1 MQMNSKKWI
10 DSNGAIYDSY
20 KSDYMIFVNRN
31 CDFNFLKNSELNHII
46 LIKDENRIKSFVK
59 FCERENKMIIYI
71 KKSFQKDILND
82 ITTKNYILINYNS
95 KKLENDFDILLPVIK
110 SRITEI
116 ENLKN
121 FKIQTVRK
129 NDEDDDEEIDM
140 TNVESV

>member
-1 MQMNSKKWI
+1 MMNSKKWI

-31 CDFNFLKNSELNHII
+31 CDFNFLKNTELDHII

-71 KKSFQKDILND
+71 KKSFQKDVLNE

-95 KKLENDFDILLPVIK
+95 KRLENDFETLLPIIK
-110 SRITEI
+110 SRISEI
-116 ENLKN
+116 ENLKSFRIKN
-121 FKIQTVRK
+121 IRK
-129 NDEDDDEEIDM
+129 NEEDDDEDIDM

>member
-1 MQMNSKKWI
+1 MMNSKKWI

-31 CDFNFLKNSELNHII
+31 CDFNFLKNTELNHII

-71 KKSFQKDILND
+71 KKNFQKDVLNE

-95 KKLENDFDILLPVIK
+95 KRLENDFETLLPIIK
-110 SRITEI
+110 SRISEI
-116 ENLKN
+116 ENLKS
-121 FKIQTVRK
+121 FKIKTIRK
-129 NDEDDDEEIDM
+129 NEEDDDEDIDM

>member
-1 MQMNSKKWI
+1 MNSKKWI

-31 CDFNFLKNSELNHII
+31 CDFNFLKNTELDHII

-71 KKSFQKDILND
+71 KKSFQKDVLNE

-95 KKLENDFDILLPVIK
+95 KRLENDFETLLPIIK
-110 SRITEI
+110 SRILEI
-116 ENLKN
+116 ENLNSFRIKT
-121 FKIQTVRK
+121 IRK
-129 NDEDDDEEIDM
+129 NEEDDDEDIDM

>member
-1 MQMNSKKWI
+1 MMNSKKWI

-31 CDFNFLKNSELNHII
+31 CDFNFLKNTELDHII

-71 KKSFQKDILND
+71 KKNFQKDVLNE

-95 KKLENDFDILLPVIK
+95 KRLENDFKTLLPIIK
-110 SRITEI
+110 SRISEI
-116 ENLKN
+116 ENLKS
-121 FKIQTVRK
+121 FRIKTIRK
-129 NDEDDDEEIDM
+129 NEEDDDEDIDM

>member
-1 MQMNSKKWI
+1 MMNSKKWV

-31 CDFNFLKNSELNHII
+31 CDFNFLKNTELDHII

-71 KKSFQKDILND
+71 KKSFQKDVLNE

-95 KKLENDFDILLPVIK
+95 KRLENDFETLLPIIK
-110 SRITEI
+110 SRISEI
-116 ENLKN
+116 ENLKS
-121 FKIQTVRK
+121 FKIKTIRK
-129 NDEDDDEEIDM
+129 NEEDDDEDIDM

>member
-1 MQMNSKKWI
+1 MNSKKWI

-71 KKSFQKDILND
+71 KKSFQKDVLND

-95 KKLENDFDILLPVIK
+95 KKLENDFNILLPVIK

>member
-1 MQMNSKKWI
+1 MMNSKKWI

-71 KKSFQKDILND
+71 KKSFQKDVLND

>member
-1 MQMNSKKWI
+1 MNSKKWI

-71 KKSFQKDILND
+71 KKSFQKDVLNE

-95 KKLENDFDILLPVIK
+95 KRLENDFETLLPIIK
-110 SRITEI
+110 SRISEI
-116 ENLKN
+116 ENLKS
-121 FKIQTVRK
+121 FKIKTIRK
-129 NDEDDDEEIDM
+129 NEEDDDEDIDM

>member
-1 MQMNSKKWI
+1 MMNSKKWT

-20 KSDYMIFVNRN
+20 KADYMIFVNRN
-31 CDFNFLKNSELNHII
+31 CDFNFLKNTELEHIA
-46 LIKDENRIKSFVK
+46 LIKDEDRIKSFVK

-95 KKLENDFDILLPVIK
+95 KRLENDFDTLLPVIK
-110 SRITEI
+110 SRISEI
-116 ENLKN
+116 ENLTS
-121 FKIQTVRK
+121 FKIKTIRK
-129 NDEDDDEEIDM
+129 NDEDDDEEVDM

>member
-1 MQMNSKKWI
+1 M
-10 DSNGAIYDSY
+10 
-20 KSDYMIFVNRN
+20 
-31 CDFNFLKNSELNHII
+31 
-46 LIKDENRIKSFVK
+46 
-59 FCERENKMIIYI
+59 
-71 KKSFQKDILND
+71 
-82 ITTKNYILINYNS
+82 INYNS

>member
-1 MQMNSKKWI
+1 MMNSKKWI

-31 CDFNFLKNSELNHII
+31 CDFNFLKNTELDHII

-71 KKSFQKDILND
+71 KKSFQKDVLNE

-95 KKLENDFDILLPVIK
+95 KRLENDFETLLPIIK
-110 SRITEI
+110 SRILEI
-116 ENLKN
+116 ENLNSFRIKT
-121 FKIQTVRK
+121 IRK
-129 NDEDDDEEIDM
+129 NEEDDDEDIDM

>member
-1 MQMNSKKWI
+1 MNSKKWI

-31 CDFNFLKNSELNHII
+31 CDFNFLKNTELDHII

-71 KKSFQKDILND
+71 KKSFQKDVLNE

-95 KKLENDFDILLPVIK
+95 KRLENDFETLLPIIK
-110 SRITEI
+110 SRISEI
-116 ENLKN
+116 ENLNSFRIKT
-121 FKIQTVRK
+121 IRK
-129 NDEDDDEEIDM
+129 NEEDDDEDIDM

>member
-1 MQMNSKKWI
+1 MNSKKWI

-31 CDFNFLKNSELNHII
+31 CDFNFLKNSELDHII

-71 KKSFQKDILND
+71 KKSFQKDVLND

-95 KKLENDFDILLPVIK
+95 KKLENDFNILLPVIK

>member
-1 MQMNSKKWI
+1 MMNSKKWI

-31 CDFNFLKNSELNHII
+31 CDFNFLKNTELDHII

-71 KKSFQKDILND
+71 KKSFQKDVLNE
-82 ITTKNYILINYNS
+82 ITTKNYIVINYNS
-95 KKLENDFDILLPVIK
+95 KRLENDFETLLPIIK
-110 SRITEI
+110 SRISEI
-116 ENLKN
+116 ENLNSFRIKT
-121 FKIQTVRK
+121 IRK
-129 NDEDDDEEIDM
+129 NEEDDDEDIDM

>member
-1 MQMNSKKWI
+1 MMNSKKWI

-31 CDFNFLKNSELNHII
+31 CDFNFLKNTELDHII

-71 KKSFQKDILND
+71 KKSFQKDVLNE

-95 KKLENDFDILLPVIK
+95 KRLENDFETLLPIIK
-110 SRITEI
+110 SRISEI
-116 ENLKN
+116 ENLNSFRIKT
-121 FKIQTVRK
+121 IRK
-129 NDEDDDEEIDM
+129 NEEDDDEDIDM
-140 TNVESV
+140 TNVEIV

>member
-1 MQMNSKKWI
+1 MNSKKWI

-71 KKSFQKDILND
+71 KKSFQKDVLND

-95 KKLENDFDILLPVIK
+95 KKLENDFNILLPVIK

-140 TNVESV
+140 TDVESI

>member
-1 MQMNSKKWI
+1 MNSKKWI

-31 CDFNFLKNSELNHII
+31 CDFNFLKNTELDHII

-71 KKSFQKDILND
+71 KKSFQKDVLNE
-82 ITTKNYILINYNS
+82 ITTKNYIVINYNS
-95 KKLENDFDILLPVIK
+95 KRLESDFKTLLPIIK
-110 SRITEI
+110 SRISEI
-116 ENLKN
+116 ENLNSFRIKT
-121 FKIQTVRK
+121 IRK
-129 NDEDDDEEIDM
+129 NEEDDDEDIDM

>member
-1 MQMNSKKWI
+1 MNSKKWI

-71 KKSFQKDILND
+71 KKSFQKDVLND

-95 KKLENDFDILLPVIK
+95 KKLENDFNILLPVIK

-140 TNVESV
+140 TDVESV

>member
-1 MQMNSKKWI
+1 MMNSKKWI

-31 CDFNFLKNSELNHII
+31 CDFNFLKNTELDHII

-71 KKSFQKDILND
+71 KKSFQKDVLNE

-95 KKLENDFDILLPVIK
+95 KRLENDFETLLPIIK
-110 SRITEI
+110 SRISEI
-116 ENLKN
+116 ENLN
-121 FKIQTVRK
+121 SFKIKTIRK
-129 NDEDDDEEIDM
+129 NEEDDDEDIDM

>member
-1 MQMNSKKWI
+1 MNSKKWI

-31 CDFNFLKNSELNHII
+31 CDFNFLKNTELDHII

-71 KKSFQKDILND
+71 KKSFQKDVLNE

-95 KKLENDFDILLPVIK
+95 KRLENDFETLLPIIK
-110 SRITEI
+110 SRISEI
-116 ENLKN
+116 ENLKS
-121 FKIQTVRK
+121 FKIKTIRK
-129 NDEDDDEEIDM
+129 NEEDDDEDIDM

>member
-1 MQMNSKKWI
+1 MNSKKWI

-71 KKSFQKDILND
+71 KKSFQKDVLND

-95 KKLENDFDILLPVIK
+95 KKLENDFGILLPVIK

>member
-1 MQMNSKKWI
+1 MNSKKWI

-71 KKSFQKDILND
+71 KKSFQKDVLND

-140 TNVESV
+140 TDVESV

>member
-1 MQMNSKKWI
+1 MMNSKKWI

-31 CDFNFLKNSELNHII
+31 CDFNFLKNTELDHII

-71 KKSFQKDILND
+71 KKSFQKDVLNE

-95 KKLENDFDILLPVIK
+95 KRLENDFETLLPIIK
-110 SRITEI
+110 SRISEI
-116 ENLKN
+116 ENLNSFRIKT
-121 FKIQTVRK
+121 IRK
-129 NDEDDDEEIDM
+129 NEEDDDEDIDM
-140 TNVESV
+140 TDVESV

>member
-1 MQMNSKKWI
+1 MMNSKKWI

-31 CDFNFLKNSELNHII
+31 CDFNFLKNSELEHII

-71 KKSFQKDILND
+71 KKSFQKDVLNE

-95 KKLENDFDILLPVIK
+95 KRLENDFETLLPIIK
-110 SRITEI
+110 SRISEI
-116 ENLKN
+116 ENLKS
-121 FKIQTVRK
+121 FRIKTIRK
-129 NDEDDDEEIDM
+129 NEEDDDEDIDM

>member
-1 MQMNSKKWI
+1 MMNSKKWI

-31 CDFNFLKNSELNHII
+31 CDFNFLKNTELDHIV

-71 KKSFQKDILND
+71 KKSFQKDVLNE

-95 KKLENDFDILLPVIK
+95 KRLENDFETLLPIIK
-110 SRITEI
+110 SRISEI
-116 ENLKN
+116 ENLKS
-121 FKIQTVRK
+121 FKIKTIRK
-129 NDEDDDEEIDM
+129 NEEDDDEDIDM

>member
-1 MQMNSKKWI
+1 MMNSKKWI

-31 CDFNFLKNSELNHII
+31 CDFNFLKNTELDHII

-71 KKSFQKDILND
+71 KKSFQKDVLNE

-95 KKLENDFDILLPVIK
+95 KRLENDFETLLPIIK
-110 SRITEI
+110 SRISEI
-116 ENLKN
+116 ENLKS
-121 FKIQTVRK
+121 FRIKTIRK
-129 NDEDDDEEIDM
+129 NEEEDDEDIDM

>member
-1 MQMNSKKWI
+1 MMNSKKWI

-31 CDFNFLKNSELNHII
+31 CDFNFLKNTELDHII

-59 FCERENKMIIYI
+59 FCERENKMIIYM
-71 KKSFQKDILND
+71 KKSFQKDVLNE

-95 KKLENDFDILLPVIK
+95 KRLENDFETLLPIIK
-110 SRITEI
+110 SRISEI
-116 ENLKN
+116 ENLKS
-121 FKIQTVRK
+121 FKIKTIRK
-129 NDEDDDEEIDM
+129 NEEDDDEDIDM

>member
-71 KKSFQKDILND
+71 KKSFQKDVLSD

-95 KKLENDFDILLPVIK
+95 KKLENDFNILLPVIK

>member
-1 MQMNSKKWI
+1 MMNSKKWI

-31 CDFNFLKNSELNHII
+31 CDFNFLKNSELDHII

-71 KKSFQKDILND
+71 KKSFQKDVLNE

-95 KKLENDFDILLPVIK
+95 KRLENDFETLLPIIK
-110 SRITEI
+110 SRISEI
-116 ENLKN
+116 ENLKS
-121 FKIQTVRK
+121 FKIKTIRK
-129 NDEDDDEEIDM
+129 NEEDDDEDIDM

>member
-1 MQMNSKKWI
+1 MMNSKKWI

-31 CDFNFLKNSELNHII
+31 CDFNFLKNTELDHII

-71 KKSFQKDILND
+71 KKSFQKDVLNE

-95 KKLENDFDILLPVIK
+95 KRLENDFEALLPIIK
-110 SRITEI
+110 SRISEI
-116 ENLKN
+116 ENLKS
-121 FKIQTVRK
+121 FKIKTIRK
-129 NDEDDDEEIDM
+129 NEEDDDEDIDM

>member
-1 MQMNSKKWI
+1 MMNSKKWI

-31 CDFNFLKNSELNHII
+31 CDFNFLKNTELDHII

-71 KKSFQKDILND
+71 KKSFQKDVLNE

-95 KKLENDFDILLPVIK
+95 KRLENDFETLLPIIK
-110 SRITEI
+110 SRILEI
-116 ENLKN
+116 ENLKS
-121 FKIQTVRK
+121 FKIKTIRK
-129 NDEDDDEEIDM
+129 NEEDDDEDIDM

>member
-1 MQMNSKKWI
+1 MNSKKWI

-71 KKSFQKDILND
+71 KKSFQKDVLND
-82 ITTKNYILINYNS
+82 VTTKNYILINYNS

-140 TNVESV
+140 TDVESV

>member
-1 MQMNSKKWI
+1 MNSKKWI

-71 KKSFQKDILND
+71 KKSFQKDVLND

-129 NDEDDDEEIDM
+129 NYEDDDEESDM

>member
-1 MQMNSKKWI
+1 MKMNSKKWI

-71 KKSFQKDILND
+71 KKSFQKDVLSD

-95 KKLENDFDILLPVIK
+95 KKLENDFNILLPVIK

>member
-1 MQMNSKKWI
+1 
-10 DSNGAIYDSY
+10 
-20 KSDYMIFVNRN
+20 
-31 CDFNFLKNSELNHII
+31 
-46 LIKDENRIKSFVK
+46 
-59 FCERENKMIIYI
+59 MIIYI
-71 KKSFQKDILND
+71 KKSFQKDVLND
-82 ITTKNYILINYNS
+82 VTTKNYILINYNS

-140 TNVESV
+140 TDVESV